1 MPSPPQ
7 FGRRGVAAA
16 QAAPSYAAPPPKPR
30 PGVKRKRDAS
40 AGPSA
45 VAPMLRLFFSFEGRI
60 RRRDYWV
67 TQLVVT
73 VAMLLGTQFELS
85 LLPAVKDNIVAL
97 LPLLLFSI
105 ALPIAGIWSALA
117 TQVKRWHD
125 RGKSGFWLL
134 IGFIP
139 FIGGFWA
146 FIELGCLD
154 GDASDNVFGPSPKWS
169 PAAVFA

>member
-16 QAAPSYAAPPPKPR
+16 PAAPGYGAAPPKPS
-30 PGVKRKRDAS
+30 PAKRERGGS
-40 AGPSA
+40 AGPSP
-45 VAPMLRLFFSFEGRI
+45 VAPMLRLFFSFQGRI
-60 RRRDYWV
+60 RRRDYWL
-67 TQLVVT
+67 TQLVV
-73 VAMLLGTQFELS
+73 ALAIFLGTQFELS
-85 LLPAVKDNIVAL
+85 VLPAVRDNLVAL

-125 RGKSGFWLL
+125 RGKSGFWLF

-139 FIGGFWA
+139 FIGGIWS

-154 GDASDNVFGPSPKWS
+154 GDAGDNVFGPSPKWS